1 MQAIDIAELINEV
14 DVSTSEATAYVKYF
28 DYKRQHGVRV
38 AWEHFTVRA
47 FILSIAYL
55 GKGYYSVLRKVKD
68 EVLFRDISEVEKV
81 QWLKGWIFY
90 KDNVG
95 QWWIIVDGEKDTFEK
110 YKEEYRRLKG

>member
-1 MQAIDIAELINEV
+1 MAQINIGDILQAID
-14 DVSTSEATAYVKYF
+14 VSTEEAATYAKYF
-28 DYKRQHGVRV
+28 DFLRSRGLREK
-38 AWEHFTVRA
+38 WKHFSIRE
-47 FILSIAYL
+47 FILSVSEIK
-55 GKGYYSVLRKVKD
+55 KGYYSVLRRVRD

-81 QWLKGWIFY
+81 QWLKGWIFC

>member
-1 MQAIDIAELINEV
+1 MQQVDIRTILEAV
-14 DVSTSEATAYVKYF
+14 DITTEEATAYVKYF

-68 EVLFRDISEVEKV
+68 EVLFRDISELEKFD
-81 QWLKGWIFY
+81 WLKGWIFY
-90 KDNVG
+90 KDKSG
-95 QWWIIVDGEKDTFEK
+95 LWYIIVDGEKDGFEK
-110 YKEEYRRLKG
+110 FREVYKGLRR